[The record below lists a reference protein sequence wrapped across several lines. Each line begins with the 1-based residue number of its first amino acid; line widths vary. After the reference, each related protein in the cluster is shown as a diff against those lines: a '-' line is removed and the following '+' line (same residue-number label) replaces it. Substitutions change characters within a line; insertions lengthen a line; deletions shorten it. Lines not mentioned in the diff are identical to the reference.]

1 MNNEQGRF
9 RDLLIEANENVINAS
24 SKLIDQEAWRE
35 SIMVLNEFLLY
46 ELPIEQR
53 VSALFKRGLAY
64 RLIQTP
70 QREYARAEIDF
81 KEALELTDKQN
92 DVSGE
97 LTALSG
103 LMDLYRTGNRDECF
117 EKQIPK
123 ALEIETDIKEILS
136 LHPKEHSLGQAQAYE
151 NLGLLELENWK
162 GHEPNYKQSLI
173 YYEKALETIERL
185 DTDDNQVLNRKA
197 RILSIIGIPLNK
209 LKKYEEGKNYLE
221 EALEVNI
228 QLGNIRGKENALRAL
243 ARLHYNSGDPEKAKA
258 YLNHA
263 LRIAKKHKDNIVIE
277 QVEQEIRE
285 FGLEDN

>member
-24 SKLIDQEAWRE
+24 SKLIDQEAWWE

-70 QREYARAEIDF
+70 QREYTRAEIDF

-209 LKKYEEGKNYLE
+209 LKKYEEGISYLE
-221 EALEVNI
+221 EALKVNI

-243 ARLHYNSGDPEKAKA
+243 ARLHYNSGDLEKAKA

-263 LRIAKKHKDNIVIE
+263 LRIAKEHEDNIVIK